1 MFFTVFSLCLG
12 ANILTYSLFVPS
24 LKISHGL
31 GAIDL
36 PNERKIHAKPVA
48 RAGGS
53 AFFVSFILFLFLL
66 PIDRSYKIA
75 LFLSSCAIFMIG
87 IIDDCISISPII
99 KLMGQILSA
108 GIYIVLGEK
117 SETPLN
123 VSISLLWIVFITN
136 AINLCDGL
144 DGLACTI
151 SSEQAL
157 CLSVLALIFQST
169 DVLLCSLL
177 LFGATIG
184 FLPHNFPNAK
194 IFMGD
199 CGALFLGFMLGCLS
213 SRLAFESQSIICVI
227 SILFIFR
234 IPILDTAQSF
244 IRRIIAKRNPFAADR
259 GHFHHRLLHF
269 GFTKACTTLLILTIS
284 LIFGFIGVMIAF
296 LTMQ

>member
-12 ANILTYSLFVPS
+12 ANILTYSLFALS

-108 GIYIVLGEK
+108 GIYIFLGEK

>member
-1 MFFTVFSLCLG
+1 MFFSVFSLCLG
-12 ANILTYSLFVPS
+12 ANILTYSLFALS
-24 LKISHGL
+24 LKISHSL

-36 PNERKIHAKPVA
+36 PNERKIHAKPMA

-53 AFFVSFILFLFLL
+53 AFFVSFVLFLL
-66 PIDRSYKIA
+66 LLPISGSYKFA
-75 LFLSSCAIFMIG
+75 LFLSSCAIFMLG
-87 IIDDCISISPII
+87 IIDDCISIPPIL
-99 KLMGQILSA
+99 KLLGQILSA
-108 GIYIVLGEK
+108 GIYIF
-117 SETPLN
+117 LN
-123 VSISLLWIVFITN
+123 RESSLPIISAITLLWIVFLTN

-157 CLSVLALIFQST
+157 CLSVLALIFQNA
-169 DVLLCSLL
+169 DVLLCSIL
-177 LFGATIG
+177 LFGATVG

-213 SRLAFESQSIICVI
+213 SKLAFESQSIICAI

-244 IRRIIAKRNPFAADR
+244 IRRIIANKNPFSADR
-259 GHFHHRLLHF
+259 GHFHHRLLYF
-269 GFTKACTTLLILTIS
+269 GFTKECTTLVLLTVS
-284 LIFGFIGVMIAF
+284 LLFGFIGVMIAF